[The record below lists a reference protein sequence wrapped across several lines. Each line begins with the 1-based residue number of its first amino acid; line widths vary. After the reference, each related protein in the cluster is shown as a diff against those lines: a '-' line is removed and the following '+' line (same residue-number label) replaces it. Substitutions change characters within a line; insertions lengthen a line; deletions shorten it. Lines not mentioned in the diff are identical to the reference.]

1 MKLEQASDIARLQD
15 ANIYALKNTALVKA
29 I

>member
-15 ANIYALKNTALVKA
+15 ANIYALKNTASQSDM
-29 I
+29 